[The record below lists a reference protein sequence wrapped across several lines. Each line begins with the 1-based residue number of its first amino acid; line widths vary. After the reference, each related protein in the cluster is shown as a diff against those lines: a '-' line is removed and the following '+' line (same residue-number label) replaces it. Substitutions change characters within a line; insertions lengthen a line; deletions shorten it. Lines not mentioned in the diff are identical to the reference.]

1 MGNFQ
6 GSIACVD
13 IGNCNNKAK
22 FHLGMSLATNIIL
35 LVIAS
40 SPYTMWPHGP
50 HQSHNVFVFLGLEI
64 VWIVTIFA
72 GTFGKQKRYFAP
84 SSSINA

>member
-35 LVIAS
+35 LVIKS

-50 HQSHNVFVFLGLEI
+50 HQSHNVF
-64 VWIVTIFA
+64 IFRHGNCLDSHNICWNIWEEKA
-72 GTFGKQKRYFAP
+72 
-84 SSSINA
+84 